1 MRVTSSCPRRTCRRL
16 YHLLLIS
23 LAVCL
28 KGTTTLAASS
38 IPPLSVLNSRRVS
51 AVSAGNAAAST
62 ASFARDRRLAPFL
75 GSCRGGAAAAA
86 AVTATPVETQKGIGP
101 MEIFLH
107 TIKEA
112 RRHLAAAAVARSV
125 SIFGMC
131 EFMATYICLDWCH
144 LHFCRERSST
154 VAFSFPS
161 ILFCPRPHE
170 MKFCMHNKDFS
181 PLTMIWC
188 LSVLYSFNH
197 SETKDPVDTIKTR
210 MQMELPNPLKLTGLY
225 NGVAG
230 SLVGQ
235 VPYGVLTFGSYE
247 IYKEALLKRLPN
259 VKPAFVYAL
268 SAILGDITG
277 SGWLCP
283 SEVLKQKLQAG
294 MYSNTGEALRGI
306 WSKGGIGGFY
316 EGYFGGLARD
326 IPFRVAQLTSYEVTK
341 NFYLGMKAR
350 KMKANAFDAKER
362 DAISAEKL
370 ELSAGDAALCGAI
383 AGSFSAAI
391 TSPLDRIKTLLMTD
405 SAAYGGSVAS
415 CVGKIW
421 REEGVRGFGAGLV
434 PRVVYIAPSV
444 AIFFIAYEQVQQK
457 LMPTT

>member
-1 MRVTSSCPRRTCRRL
+1 MRGTSSSQRRTCRRL

-51 AVSAGNAAAST
+51 AVSAGDAAAST
-62 ASFARDRRLAPFL
+62 ASFAGDRRLAPFL

-86 AVTATPVETQKGIGP
+86 AVTATPVETQKGVGP

-131 EFMATYICLDWCH
+131 EFMATDICLDWCH
-144 LHFCRERSST
+144 VLF
-154 VAFSFPS
+154 FSFN
-161 ILFCPRPHE
+161 LFYFALAHMK
-170 MKFCMHNKDFS
+170 MKFCMHKDFS

-188 LSVLYSFNH
+188 LSVLYSFTH

-268 SAILGDITG
+268 SAILGDVTG

-341 NFYLGMKAR
+341 NFYLRMKAR
-350 KMKANAFDAKER
+350 KMKANAFNAKER

-457 LMPTT
+457 LMPTCTAGSTVE